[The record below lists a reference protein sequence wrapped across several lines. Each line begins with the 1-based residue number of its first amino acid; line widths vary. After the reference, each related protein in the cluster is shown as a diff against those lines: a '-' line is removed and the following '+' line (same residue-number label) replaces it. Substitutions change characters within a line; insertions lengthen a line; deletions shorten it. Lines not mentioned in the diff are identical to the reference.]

1 MAKINPL
8 LQGNAITKNL
18 TPAQEEW
25 LNCVIASMKQKIN
38 TKLEPDNNPRTP
50 LEKALADDHALKHM
64 DFYYNGAMQ
73 EAQFME
79 LGSSQMPN
87 FYSLWVARRAELSR
101 GPPLPKE
108 QAPAEI
114 SAITRGEIPE
124 GTQS

>member
-1 MAKINPL
+1 MAEINPL
-8 LQGNAITKNL
+8 LQGSAITKNL

-25 LNCVIASMKQKIN
+25 LNGVIASMKQKIN
-38 TKLEPDNNPRTP
+38 TQLEPDNNPRTP
-50 LEKALADDHALKHM
+50 LEKALADDHALNHM

-73 EAQFME
+73 EARFME

-87 FYSLWVARRAELSR
+87 FYSLWVALQRA

-108 QAPAEI
+108 QAPAYI
-114 SAITRGEIPE
+114 LSITRDEIPE